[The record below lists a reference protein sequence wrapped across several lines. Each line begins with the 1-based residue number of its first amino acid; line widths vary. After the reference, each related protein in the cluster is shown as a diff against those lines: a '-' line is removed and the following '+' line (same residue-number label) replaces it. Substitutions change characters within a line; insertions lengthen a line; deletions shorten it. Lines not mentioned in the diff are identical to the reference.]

1 VKHHSKRPTFIT
13 RAAVLLSACFIAQ
26 IITTPNALA
35 SGAYSI
41 ACVETKAVGHAPIP
55 VPVPTLN
62 PQVSLSQ
69 IILHTN
75 CGDIT
80 IDTSKQNAPL
90 AKTSFIQLAS
100 HGYFDI
106 TLCHRL
112 TTSGIFVLQ
121 CGDPTA
127 TGSGGPNWSFGDEN
141 LPPNKPNN
149 YPAGTLAMANSGP
162 STNGSQFFLVYSDT
176 SLPPNYTIWGQ
187 VTSGL
192 DVIKYIAAQGVRSGG
207 SDGSPIPV
215 AINSTE
221 LFYQDTATPTPT
233 APKKSPHNPDS

>member
-1 VKHHSKRPTFIT
+1 VKDQAKRATFIP
-13 RAAVLLSACFIAQ
+13 RAAVLLSACLIPQ
-26 IITTPNALA
+26 TITTPGSFA
-35 SGAYSI
+35 SGASSI

-90 AKTSFIQLAS
+90 AKTSYAQLAS
-100 HGYFDI
+100 HGYFDN

-176 SLPPNYTIWGQ
+176 TLPPNYTIWGQ

-192 DVIKYIAAQGVRSGG
+192 EIIK
-207 SDGSPIPV
+207 
-215 AINSTE
+215 
-221 LFYQDTATPTPT
+221 
-233 APKKSPHNPDS
+233 